1 MVGMTLKRFRGST
14 AYERISKHTEGL
26 IIPGCGMTAMHGDS
40 LGISGPKEQSAP
52 GYWELAFLQLGDS
65 GVGLHCWGVFVKHL
79 GHTGLSR
86 CGDSGEI
93 KAAWPLPF
101 KQLMDRVASQ

>member
-1 MVGMTLKRFRGST
+1 MLGVSIT
-14 AYERISKHTEGL
+14 A
-26 IIPGCGMTAMHGDS
+26 AGD
-40 LGISGPKEQSAP
+40 G
-52 GYWELAFLQLGDS
+52 
-65 GVGLHCWGVFVKHL
+65 GVGLHCWGVFIKHW

-101 KQLMDRVASQ
+101 KQLVGGVASQ